1 MGRKVTYRF
10 PFSLYPAVRILLL
23 IIIGI
28 ITGTAFNPDPAVI
41 LNGFALLFF
50 LWLFIECI
58 FRKRYPLHSSHLSVA
73 LYFLMIITTA
83 AIWTTVAN
91 EKVVKTAEISEKLDL
106 LAWEEMMF
114 SGTVH
119 ESGYTSGGRK
129 VYIMD
134 VVKTKLSGSVYWH
147 REFRMRVYSDGPA
160 FVMSGMRSDVV
171 VRIYSFPERRNP
183 HEFDFGGWL
192 LKNGIAAHGEI
203 IQVLNSESEVRFGW
217 YTLRKAVN
225 NNIEQLYSESTRRVA
240 KALLLGYKQEIDEET
255 RRQFS
260 RSGLAHIMAVSGLH
274 VGFIVLPFWLLIPFM
289 WGSRRGRISGL
300 FILTLLLTVY
310 AGLTGFSPSV
320 SRASLMAW
328 LITYGKLFNKPRNS
342 INLTASAAIILL
354 MINPEQLYSIGFQ
367 LSFSA
372 VFIILL
378 VMPEAKRVIPEKYRH
393 QITGKFAGIALV
405 SIVVQAGLYPILVTY
420 FGEFSVAGPIANAA
434 VIPLLAITV
443 PAGLVLAILPA
454 NVSSGLTFVTL
465 PVELSLTW
473 VKTVAETIGQSRYSY
488 IETSLQSPLIF
499 ILWVLG
505 ILFIASLRIPE
516 VRTKVLILLMV
527 ALNILF
533 VEQLLK
539 YQDRYSLTVTVL
551 DVGQGDAIHIETP
564 GGKNLLIDTG
574 WWSPTGNSGER
585 TILPYLQYKKV
596 RELDALILTH
606 PHADHIGGVEPI
618 LKNIPVDVIY
628 QSSYPYN
635 SGIYNRYRT
644 LAARKGIPIRNAYAG
659 DTINLDAHLR
669 IYVLG
674 PMAGGPIHSNP
685 NNHSVVVKVV
695 YGEVSFLLTGD
706 AETEQERN
714 MARQYGDFLRST
726 VYKMGHHGSRT
737 SSTATFLNYVRPN
750 YSVASLAFHNRF
762 HHPGQNAIM
771 NVSKYTSERHF
782 TSLDGAVIFVTDGKG
797 LETKKWNHE

>member
-1 MGRKVTYRF
+1 M
-10 PFSLYPAVRILLL
+10 
-23 IIIGI
+23 
-28 ITGTAFNPDPAVI
+28 
-41 LNGFALLFF
+41 
-50 LWLFIECI
+50 
-58 FRKRYPLHSSHLSVA
+58 
-73 LYFLMIITTA
+73 MIITTA
-83 AIWTTVAN
+83 AIWTAVEN
-91 EKVVKTAEISEKLDL
+91 EKVVKTAEIAEKLNL
-106 LAWEEMMF
+106 LAWEEVIF
-114 SGTVH
+114 TGTVH
-119 ESGYTSGGRK
+119 ESGYTSSGRK

-134 VVKTKLSGSVYWH
+134 VVKTKLPGSAYWH
-147 REFRMRVYSDGPA
+147 RAFRVRVYSDGPA
-160 FVMSGMRSDVV
+160 FAMSGVKSDTV
-171 VRIYSFPERRNP
+171 VRVYSFPERRNP

-192 LKNGIAAHGEI
+192 LKNGMAAHGEI

-217 YTLRKAVN
+217 ETLRKAVN
-225 NNIEQLYSESTRRVA
+225 NNIEQVFSESTRRVA

-274 VGFIVLPFWLLIPFM
+274 VGFIVLPFWILIPFM
-289 WGSRRGRISGL
+289 WGSRWGRISGL
-300 FILTLLLTVY
+300 FILTLLLTGY

-378 VMPEAKRVIPEKYRH
+378 VMPEAKRIIPEKYRY

-405 SIVVQAGLYPILVTY
+405 SLVVQAGLYPILITY
-420 FGEFSVAGPIANAA
+420 FGEFSIAGPIANAA

-443 PAGLVLAILPA
+443 PAGLALAILPV
-454 NVSSGLTFVTL
+454 NVSSMLTFVAF

-516 VRTKVLILLMV
+516 VRTKVLILFIV
-527 ALNILF
+527 ALNALF
-533 VEQLLK
+533 IDHFLK
-539 YQDRYSLTVTVL
+539 HKNQNTLTVTVL

-564 GGKNLLIDTG
+564 NGKNLLIDTG

-585 TILPYLQYKKV
+585 TVLPYLQYKRV
-596 RELDALILTH
+596 RELDSLILTH

-618 LKNIPVDVIY
+618 LKNMPVGVIY

-635 SGIYNRYRT
+635 SGIYNRYRK
-644 LAARKGIPIRNAYAG
+644 LAGRKEIPIRNTYAG
-659 DTINLDAHLR
+659 DTIKLDDDLR

-674 PMAGGPIHSNP
+674 PIAGGSLHSNP

-714 MARQYGDFLRST
+714 MAIQYGDFLRST

-782 TSLDGAVIFVTDGKG
+782 TSLDGAVIFVTDGKD